1 MYTYYVTC
9 THVYVFISGPTK
21 PTANLLVN
29 TIKETR
35 FSIKVS
41 VADKRFNHFSIIY
54 CSQENLATCLN
65 TTVNKTKHGL
75 NTMVDLTDL
84 EAATFYN
91 MLVYTVLPNGLSST
105 PANITGRTGS

>member
-9 THVYVFISGPTK
+9 THVYVCISGPSN

-35 FSIKVS
+35 FSINVS
-41 VADKRFNHFSIIY
+41 VEDKRFNHFSIIY
-54 CSQENLATCLN
+54 CSQDPFAICQN
-65 TTVNKTKHGL
+65 TTVDQPENGL
-75 NTMVDLTDL
+75 NMTVELTDL
-84 EAATFYN
+84 VEATFYN
-91 MLVYTVLPNGLSST
+91 VLVYTVLPNGLSST